1 MEKRPGCH
9 ALNSTLPALGPEK
22 ALLAPTYD
30 LASTFQRPGAE
41 LVKVPPNSSPLP
53 PNQELGRPGG
63 LRASVPSP
71 PRLEGVRRGVANA
84 PRRSCP
90 SSPSE
95 NRAPFPPQPDTHW
108 PVPQPPQQCPHVPP
122 QPLFRAAPPPQLP
135 TPAGSGAREGITSVT
150 SQPLSA
156 TRGR

>member
-53 PNQELGRPGG
+53 PKPEAGEAGWAQGFR
-63 LRASVPSP
+63 
-71 PRLEGVRRGVANA
+71 
-84 PRRSCP
+84 
-90 SSPSE
+90 
-95 NRAPFPPQPDTHW
+95 PFPAQTGRGEKRGG
-108 PVPQPPQQCPHVPP
+108 QCA
-122 QPLFRAAPPPQLP
+122 QAQLP
-135 TPAGSGAREGITSVT
+135 
-150 SQPLSA
+150 
-156 TRGR
+156 